1 VTTLK
6 RPMLT
11 TADRNRLRSAA
22 TKADTYVRT
31 HNTSMAYAQG
41 VIDVL
46 RWLADNADPSPMLT
60 EVTR

>member
-1 VTTLK
+1 MSTLK
-6 RPMLT
+6 RPLLA

-22 TKADTYVRT
+22 ARAEAHTVDSPNR
-31 HNTSMAYAQG
+31 AYARG
-41 VIDVL
+41 VADVL